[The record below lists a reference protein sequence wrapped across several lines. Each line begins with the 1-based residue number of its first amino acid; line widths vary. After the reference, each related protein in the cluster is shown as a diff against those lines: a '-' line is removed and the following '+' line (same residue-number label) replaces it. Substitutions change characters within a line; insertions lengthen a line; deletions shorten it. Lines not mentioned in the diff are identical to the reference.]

1 MCAVPPAPWLCFQ
14 LSRWRLAYPG
24 FREQWD
30 TARLTNQH
38 LLSWHLLNNTW
49 SASPWWV
56 LHGETRLHER
66 APSSWGPSARSEQRG
81 CHSLCVSPRPHSM
94 HRQSSPPMH
103 NRFSTLPKKTNPRKH
118 HSVHHRAEIISWSR
132 NLSFMG
138 QWNIRVNHRLLEKV
152 FLSRKFTRFLSW
164 EAAPCCE
171 YSVRRGVCSQTCRW
185 FPYIIAPLSPCTM

>member
-103 NRFSTLPKKTNPRKH
+103 NRFSTLPKKKQTPGSITVYIIEQKLYH
-118 HSVHHRAEIISWSR
+118 EAEISASW
-132 NLSFMG
+132 
-138 QWNIRVNHRLLEKV
+138 VNGTSESNTDSWK
-152 FLSRKFTRFLSW
+152 RFFF
-164 EAAPCCE
+164 P
-171 YSVRRGVCSQTCRW
+171 GNSQG
-185 FPYIIAPLSPCTM
+185 F